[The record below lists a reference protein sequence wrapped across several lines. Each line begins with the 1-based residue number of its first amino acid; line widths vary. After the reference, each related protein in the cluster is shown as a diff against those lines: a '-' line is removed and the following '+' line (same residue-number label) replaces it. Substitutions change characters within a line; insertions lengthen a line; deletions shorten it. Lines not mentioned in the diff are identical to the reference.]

1 MCFSATEEETK
12 LPGNTTSSHESS
24 DGSKSETTSEPSQH
38 LQQGDPKSIDLD
50 QFSRP
55 NFR

>member
-38 LQQGDPKSIDLD
+38 LQQGDSIGGAIQNQVSLVLG
-50 QFSRP
+50 
-55 NFR
+55 